1 MYNKLTKILHS
12 TITKVISVILIILF
26 CFSLFFCYEKYK
38 RNINKIRGYY
48 LIYQGDKAFK
58 KKELQKAIY
67 FYEKGIKY
75 HPWHYRAMY
84 NLANIYVV
92 YEDYYSALKN
102 YERALSLRPD
112 YDVAR
117 IDYAII
123 LSAVYKTDEAIEQY
137 KKVLEYQPKHKI
149 KIPFLVDNQKSYHYN
164 RGVAY
169 YNMGLAYRTKSLLAG
184 LNKKTRHEYL
194 NKASESYHEAT
205 EILDSYNSNYNLAL
219 IHQLLKNSAQSAH
232 YYCRA
237 MEIKPMEFEAHF
249 NYAVLMNDLKEYDA
263 ASEEFKKAG
272 LLLDLKGDFEK
283 TRYIYEVLGEVNKKI
298 SMNSDK
304 KPPELKRYDELYIGK
319 NKKQDTK
326 EEEKIEQEFYKSF
339 STCEK
344 GNGDKLKGK
353 KK

>member
-117 IDYAII
+117 IVCWI
-123 LSAVYKTDEAIEQY
+123 
-137 KKVLEYQPKHKI
+137 
-149 KIPFLVDNQKSYHYN
+149 
-164 RGVAY
+164 
-169 YNMGLAYRTKSLLAG
+169 
-184 LNKKTRHEYL
+184 
-194 NKASESYHEAT
+194 
-205 EILDSYNSNYNLAL
+205 
-219 IHQLLKNSAQSAH
+219 
-232 YYCRA
+232 
-237 MEIKPMEFEAHF
+237 
-249 NYAVLMNDLKEYDA
+249 
-263 ASEEFKKAG
+263 
-272 LLLDLKGDFEK
+272 
-283 TRYIYEVLGEVNKKI
+283 
-298 SMNSDK
+298 
-304 KPPELKRYDELYIGK
+304 
-319 NKKQDTK
+319 
-326 EEEKIEQEFYKSF
+326 
-339 STCEK
+339 
-344 GNGDKLKGK
+344 
-353 KK
+353 